1 MLPQV
6 LQSKHDALLKRVDD
20 LSNECEELRDRVL
33 EAEGEKDKLQGV
45 IKDLQTEKTK
55 LFEQLNSKQVIYGIL
70 SFVLVVLVKILLSL
84 CVGC

>member
-33 EAEGEKDKLQGV
+33 EAEGEKDKLQGL

-55 LFEQLNSKQVIYGIL
+55 LFEQLDSKQVICGIL
-70 SFVLVVLVKILLSL
+70 SFVLVVLVKIVLSL
-84 CVGC
+84 CAGC